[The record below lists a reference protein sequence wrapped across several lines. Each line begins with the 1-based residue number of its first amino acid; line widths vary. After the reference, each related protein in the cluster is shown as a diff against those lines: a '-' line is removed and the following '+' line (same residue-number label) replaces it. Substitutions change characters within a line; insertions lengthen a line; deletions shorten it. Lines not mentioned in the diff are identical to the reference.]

1 MEYPEKEKK
10 RNKQFL
16 KILGLSVSRN
26 WIVFSWYINYFMSS
40 EFKINFQ
47 RIPKKDRIRKRKGE
61 IVSKGDGLKY
71 TFSFAATHQEFVEN

>member
-26 WIVFSWYINYFMSS
+26 WIVFSWYICPQNLKSIFS
-40 EFKINFQ
+40 ESRRKIELESE
-47 RIPKKDRIRKRKGE
+47 KVK
-61 IVSKGDGLKY
+61 
-71 TFSFAATHQEFVEN
+71 